1 MHLPTRCPPAEMG
14 TQNYKKG
21 TRFVAGCSAHHAQK
35 RAQRRVPRQIFLRQ
49 WQPGAKRVDV
59 RRGVRPTRGT
69 DFERRW
75 HAAGARGGES
85 PAAACKPAYTR
96 AEGAQSVSMNEIK
109 RPFEVPS
116 WLWAASWTNIRIKIA
131 KNSGVSPRPMLRTHF
146 GRGQGSRSVIFCRD
160 CAILSNDSYDVIS
173 MLRLNNRFAARRVCV
188 KGPLSAAAAAA
199 AARGGERGVRVTHC
213 ALTLCG
219 REATKRPPATVR
231 PILDLRGFCLFQV
244 CFHQVF
250 IFL

>member
-1 MHLPTRCPPAEMG
+1 MG
-14 TQNYKKG
+14 AQNYKLS
-21 TRFVAGCSAHHAQK
+21 TRFVAGCSAHHAQQ

-49 WQPGAKRVDV
+49 WQPSAKRVDV
-59 RRGVRPTRGT
+59 RRGVRPKDTGHRLRATVACGGRTRRGI
-69 DFERRW
+69 ER
-75 HAAGARGGES
+75 
-85 PAAACKPAYTR
+85 ACKPAYRR

-131 KNSGVSPRPMLRTHF
+131 KNSGVSPRPMPRTHF

-199 AARGGERGVRVTHC
+199 AVRGGERGVRVAHC

-219 REATKRPPATVR
+219 REATKRPPAVR
-231 PILDLRGFCLFQV
+231 PIYRYPQLTPAAALGAHGLFV
-244 CFHQVF
+244 C
-250 IFL
+250 IFS